1 MEQLVGVGFQ
11 RTPLKGATEPQQ
23 ELSTESAGTRVIT
36 MVETIIGN
44 INHLSENANLDYS
57 CFSIISES
65 GPHGF
70 RRLRSP
76 VGSRWP

>member
-1 MEQLVGVGFQ
+1 
-11 RTPLKGATEPQQ
+11 
-23 ELSTESAGTRVIT
+23 

-65 GPHGF
+65 GPHGIGQTVGVKDKSSDNIKAEK
-70 RRLRSP
+70 LNLP
-76 VGSRWP
+76 VPI